1 MKKDTRQ
8 LSPEIQQYNRHL
20 VIKMH
25 QEGISRKI
33 ISTTLG
39 ISYNTIC
46 IWIRTWQK
54 GGDGALIQGKRGCR
68 EREARLLTPPQEAK
82 LQQILLELNGHHKWD
97 CLMHFGRATRFRRLF
112 GKCGA

>member
-1 MKKDTRQ
+1 MKKETRQ
-8 LSPEIQQYNRHL
+8 LSPEIQQYNRLL

-39 ISYNTIC
+39 ISYNSIC

-54 GGDGALIQGKRGCR
+54 GGDGALIQGKRGRR
-68 EREARLLTPPQEAK
+68 EREARLLTPLRRLNSSKSSPK
-82 LQQILLELNGHHKWD
+82 NGHHKWD